1 MEKLKGGKAAN
12 FLIQWESVKLQKQ
25 SRRSVKIQ
33 DIDKHLLSVEQNTLK
48 DLIGNSPSKSTW
60 ICLKQFCHN

>member
-12 FLIQWESVKLQKQ
+12 FLIQWESVTLQKQ

-33 DIDKHLLSVEQNTLK
+33 NIDKHLLSVEQNTLK
-48 DLIGNSPSKSTW
+48 DLIGNPPSKSTW
-60 ICLKQFCHN
+60 ICLKQFGHN